1 MAIGNFMAL
10 VGIQIVTI
18 FINVLLNFLAIK
30 YNYGIN
36 GIAIATSISYFI
48 YSFVTI
54 QFLFRGFKTPLIK
67 AFIKNIKTYLP
78 VFMAS
83 FVLYLLSNIPY
94 FKEDLLS
101 NIISC
106 LIQISILLI
115 FFIPFLIVLERQTNI
130 FSLAKNIIA
139 RK

>member
-1 MAIGNFMAL
+1 MAKKIEKPEE
-10 VGIQIVTI
+10 I
-18 FINVLLNFLAIK
+18 FEEF
-30 YNYGIN
+30 
-36 GIAIATSISYFI
+36 TSDY
-48 YSFVTI
+48 
-54 QFLFRGFKTPLIK
+54 
-67 AFIKNIKTYLP
+67 KNI
-78 VFMAS
+78 
-83 FVLYLLSNIPY
+83 